1 MWTVL
6 CLCVAALSILMGIL
20 SSRVWRELEA
30 LSARLALVER
40 ALVDARLQQLR
51 GQEQVAHVESVE

>member
-6 CLCVAALSILMGIL
+6 CLCVAALSMLMGIL